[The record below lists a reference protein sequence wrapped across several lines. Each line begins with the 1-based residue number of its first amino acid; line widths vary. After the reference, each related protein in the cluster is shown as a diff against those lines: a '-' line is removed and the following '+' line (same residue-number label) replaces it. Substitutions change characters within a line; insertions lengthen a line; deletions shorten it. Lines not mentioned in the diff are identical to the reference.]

1 MMNVLNS
8 SMTASASPGLYS
20 SFGEFFEQGGLFLW
34 MIMLCGVGVI
44 FIVVVR
50 ALAMRTDRTMPPA
63 LWSAVGQA
71 AGSDGRPSFEP
82 LEQVLSDDSTES
94 PLRAI
99 VETAIS
105 ESQMG
110 ASDEEVSKA
119 VEVKA
124 RRMMVAMQWGLSAM
138 EVIITISPLLGL
150 LGTAAGLVQV
160 FGGLSVADKDI
171 GEIAFGIGR
180 ALSTTIAGLA
190 VAVPAV
196 IAHSAIVRKIEIR
209 ASEAEVA
216 LHGLVTNLNRSRNQ
230 GGGES
235 R

>member
-1 MMNVLNS
+1 MNVMNHPII
-8 SMTASASPGLYS
+8 ANAGLYK

-34 MIMLCGVGVI
+34 LILACGVGVI
-44 FIVVVR
+44 FIVAVR
-50 ALAMRTDRTMPPA
+50 AFAMRTDRTMPPSLWRA
-63 LWSAVGQA
+63 LGQA
-71 AGSDGRPSFEP
+71 AGLEGKPRMEP
-82 LEQVLSDDSTES
+82 LYAELDKTGDES
-94 PLRAI
+94 PLRDII
-99 VETAIS
+99 VTAFD
-105 ESQMG
+105 EANLG
-110 ASDEEVSKA
+110 ANEEEVSKA

-160 FGGLSVADKDI
+160 FGGLSAEDKDV

-196 IAHSAIVRKIEIR
+196 IAHSAITRKVELR
-209 ASEAEVA
+209 ATEAEVA
-216 LHGLVTNLNRSRNQ
+216 LQGLVSNLNRTRRN
-230 GGGES
+230 GEEG
-235 R
+235 